1 MPSRPFVPRV
11 SRYLPVLAFVV
22 LIFLPLVFVG
32 KWELLG
38 PGLSENRP
46 TYIFPKKWS
55 INYAQQVS
63 DFFND
68 NLGFRNALVF
78 LGSKVMF
85 GLGVSSTHP
94 SVIVGEGGWLFFT
107 DVPSDSGRA
116 FMKDFRGRHNFTAD
130 EIAAIHQNFE
140 NIGQA
145 FSRCGMTF
153 VLWLTPN
160 KQTIYGE
167 HLTGFREAKGAKRL
181 DQLVEALREINGL
194 QLVDARTALLA
205 AKTSFKD
212 YDLYLRTDTH
222 WNGLGAFVAYR
233 SLIADLMHGL
243 TLTKLENADLANYE
257 IRISPFS
264 GGDLAT
270 TMLNAKWR
278 FIDTKV
284 DLLPRF
290 ARLASIVPKEEI
302 TASTGLPITAT
313 WSNWKN
319 PEGVN
324 SVVIYGDSFGIGAAP
339 YIQEHFGRGHFI
351 RDHVVDGEVVG
362 RLRANVVIQQIVE
375 RYIGI
380 LISKPKN
387 LDKLCGI

>member
-1 MPSRPFVPRV
+1 MTSRSFVPRV

-32 KWELLG
+32 QWGLLG
-38 PGLSENRP
+38 FGLSENRP
-46 TYIFPKKWS
+46 TQTFPKKWS
-55 INYAQQVS
+55 IKYAQQVN

-94 SVIVGEGGWLFFT
+94 SVIVGEDGWLFFT
-107 DVPSDSGRA
+107 DAPSDRGRA
-116 FMKDFRGRHNFTAD
+116 FMKDFRGRQNFTAD

-145 FSRCGMTF
+145 FSRCGVTF
-153 VLWLTPN
+153 VLWLLPN

-167 HLTGFREAKGAKRL
+167 HLIGFREAKGGKRL
-181 DQLVEALREINGL
+181 DQLVEALRGIKGL
-194 QLVDARTALLA
+194 QLVDARPALLA

-212 YDLYLRTDTH
+212 HDLYLRTDTH
-222 WNGLGAFVAYR
+222 WNGLGAFVAYI
-233 SLIADLMHGL
+233 SLIADLNHVL
-243 TLTKLENADLANYE
+243 TLTKLEDADLANYE
-257 IRISPFS
+257 IRTSPFS
-264 GGDLAT
+264 EGDLAT
-270 TMLNAKWR
+270 TMLNARWR
-278 FIDTKV
+278 FTDTNV

-290 ARLASIVPKEEI
+290 ARLASKLSLEEI
-302 TASTGLPITAT
+302 AASTGLAMTAT
-313 WSNWKN
+313 WSNWTN
-319 PEGVN
+319 PAGVN
-324 SVVIYGDSFGIGAAP
+324 SAVIYGDSFGMEAVP

-362 RLRANVVIQQIVE
+362 KLRANVVIQEVVE
-375 RYIGI
+375 RYIG
-380 LISKPKN
+380 LLLTKPKN
-387 LDKLCGI
+387 LDKLCGV